1 MTGRTKRPLDP
12 VNTAVLAWVV
22 PGAGNLVLGRWRKA
36 LLYFVLIVSTFVA
49 GWLISDCGN
58 VYFESGRWHV
68 LLQMGAGLVTFIIGL
83 VTSILGLGRHA
94 ADPKVTVMRFFEIGT
109 LYTMVAGLLNVLV
122 VMDAVVTS
130 VRLRRRRP

>member
-1 MTGRTKRPLDP
+1 MTARRRRPLDP

-22 PGAGNLVLGRWRKA
+22 PGAGHLALGRWRKA
-36 LLYFVLIVSTFVA
+36 LLYFLLIVSTFVA
-49 GWLISDCGN
+49 GWLIGDRGN

-68 LLQMGAGLVTFIIGL
+68 LLQMGAGLVTFI
-83 VTSILGLGRHA
+83 LGLGRHA
-94 ADPKVTVMRFFEIGT
+94 PAPKATVMRLFEIGT

-130 VRLRRRRP
+130 VRLRRRTP